1 MAARDFTTEA
11 LQQIEESLHAM
22 DNYHALLANHT
33 LVETGVFMDLT
44 EQQRSNALSGTLLSF
59 VETIPTHEV
68 DQTMLVNI
76 VKSKLPVRCTNLDNI
91 LCNIK
96 LSNRSIRSVARTYER
111 RRRRIQHKIFEND
124 SDLEEFTNEY
134 DKYLPLRVPF
144 KNAAAIRQY
153 NTLKNDLE
161 YCYKK
166 KEEYAK
172 KLEET
177 DEILNSMVID
187 TTIDDDTTEESSID
201 D

>member
-1 MAARDFTTEA
+1 MAARDLTAEA

-59 VETIPTHEV
+59 VETIPSSAV
-68 DQTMLVNI
+68 DQSMLVQI
-76 VKSKLPVRCTNLDNI
+76 VKSKLPVRCTNIDNL
-91 LCNIK
+91 LCDIK
-96 LSNRSIRSVARTYER
+96 MSNRSIRAVARTFER
-111 RRRRIQHKIFEND
+111 RRRRIQRKIFDND
-124 SDLEEFTNEY
+124 ADLEEFTNEY

-144 KNAAAIRQY
+144 KNAAAVRQY

-161 YCYKK
+161 FCYKK
-166 KEEYAK
+166 KQEYAT

-177 DEILNSMVID
+177 NNILNSMVID
-187 TTIDDDTTEESSID
+187 TTIDDETTEESSID